1 MGRGGGGGG
10 GHIHRYSVES
20 RREMRTLG
28 IDTVKRCLDGKLLR
42 NVVNAKFLKNSRSPI
57 MEE

>member
-1 MGRGGGGGG
+1 
-10 GHIHRYSVES
+10 
-20 RREMRTLG
+20 MRTLG